1 MIFHV
6 VLFVTNDYVFIDN
19 SVPFFEY
26 YCVPFSSTLL
36 RKLSDDIERALEEGR
51 DGSSSE
57 RIVRAAAKRI
67 ASVAKQGVEGI
78 KS

>member
-36 RKLSDDIERALEEGR
+36 RKLSDDI
-51 DGSSSE
+51 
-57 RIVRAAAKRI
+57 
-67 ASVAKQGVEGI
+67 
-78 KS
+78 